1 MVDHIS
7 EIASSTDKTIPLETK
22 FMSLILWYDR
32 EYGAGSVTKVFEQ
45 IVEYNF
51 SNKANSKWLDEILNT
66 NWIIDVD

>member
-32 EYGAGSVTKVFEQ
+32 EYGAGSAIKVFEQ

-51 SNKANSKWLDEILNT
+51 SNKVNSKWLDEILNT
-66 NWIIDVD
+66 N